1 MKRGLLRII
10 LAAIMLGLLAYMIGP
25 RTVVDTEIAFN
36 ASAIGDDPAAW
47 LAQRE
52 AQVAGIRDGL
62 QKEIVW
68 AYPNSRAR
76 TPLAIVYVHGFSA
89 SKGEIRPLPD
99 IVASELGANLFYT
112 RLAGHGQDGAALGA
126 GTASEWVEDFAEAL
140 AIGRAIGE
148 RVVIMATSTG
158 GGLAV
163 WAATRPDLMENVAAM
178 VLISPNLRIQDSGSS
193 LLTGPW
199 GREIAELVAGAERH
213 IEPVNEMHGRFWTLT
228 YPTGVVAEVAAIAQ
242 LGREAPVGQAK
253 VPALFIISDAD
264 PVVDPKVTREI
275 AARWGGPHQLE
286 AVTGEGDNHVLA
298 GDARSPGRTRHLAD
312 QTVAFIRAETR

>member
-1 MKRGLLRII
+1 MKRGILRAI
-10 LAAIMLGLLAYMIGP
+10 LAALMLGVLLYMLGP
-25 RTVVDTEIAFN
+25 RTIADTEIAFD
-36 ASAIGDDPAAW
+36 AATIGDDPAAY

-52 AQVAGIRDGL
+52 AQVPGIRDGL

-89 SKGEIRPLPD
+89 SKGEVRPLPD
-99 IVASELGANLFYT
+99 LVATELGANLFYT
-112 RLAGHGQDGAALGA
+112 RFTGHGQDGAALGA
-126 GTASEWVEDFAEAL
+126 ATASEWIEDFAEAL

-178 VLISPNLRIQDSGSS
+178 VLVSPNLRIQDSGSS

-199 GREIAELVAGAERH
+199 GREIAELVAGAEQRADP
-213 IEPVNEMHGRFWTLT
+213 ENELHGRFWTLT
-228 YPTGVVAEVAAIAQ
+228 YPTGVAAEVAAIAE
-242 LGREAPVGQAK
+242 LGREAPVEQAK

-264 PVVDPKVTREI
+264 PVVDPKTTREI
-275 AARWGGPHQLE
+275 AARWGAPHRLE
-286 AVTGEGDNHVLA
+286 VVTDAGNDHVLA
-298 GDARSPGRTRHLAD
+298 GDARSPATTQRLAE
-312 QTVAFIRAETR
+312 QSVAFIRAETR

>member
-1 MKRGLLRII
+1 MKRGLLRAI
-10 LAAIMLGLLAYMIGP
+10 LAAIMLCLLLYMLGP
-25 RTVVDTEIAFN
+25 RRIADTEIAFD
-36 ASAIGDDPAAW
+36 AATIGDDPAAY

-52 AQVAGIRDGL
+52 AQVPGIRDGL

-89 SKGEIRPLPD
+89 SKGEVRPLPD
-99 IVASELGANLFYT
+99 LVAAELGANLFYT
-112 RLAGHGQDGAALGA
+112 RFTGHGQDGAALGA
-126 GTASEWVEDFAEAL
+126 ATASQWIEDFAEAL

-163 WAATRPDLMENVAAM
+163 WAATRPDLMENIAAM
-178 VLISPNLRIQDSGSS
+178 VLVSPNLRIQDTGSS

-199 GREIAELVAGAERH
+199 GREIAGLVAGAEQRADP
-213 IEPVNEMHGRFWTLT
+213 ENELHSRFWTLT
-228 YPTGVVAEVAAIAQ
+228 YPTGVAAEVAAIAE
-242 LGREAPVGQAK
+242 LGREAPVEQAK

-264 PVVDPKVTREI
+264 PVVDPKTTREI
-275 AARWGGPHQLE
+275 AARWGAPHRLE
-286 AVTGEGDNHVLA
+286 VVTDAGNDHVLA
-298 GDARSPGRTRHLAD
+298 GDARSPATTQRLAE
-312 QTVAFIRAETR
+312 QAVAFIRAETR